1 MPKVDLHTHSTFS
14 DGLLT
19 LPQLVALAK
28 RHSIKLLGLAD
39 HDTFVGASEFNRL
52 CLKYNI
58 TPLPGVEVGTNF
70 AGRDFHL
77 LLYNPQQN
85 LKTFFNF
92 LKTQQQKRH
101 KKALQVVDKL
111 EKAGFF
117 FSPRDKH
124 LLFTQPTVGKPQISR
139 AVLRHSANLNLLK
152 TKYNFIPGYS
162 FSPFIRKF
170 LEEPGQPG
178 YVPKAKTNTL
188 LAIKLALKTNARSVL
203 AHPDLDLPDRA
214 TAEKII
220 KIFCQNGLWGLE
232 MPHVHLKERQFYRQL
247 AKKLHLQPT
256 YGSDT
261 HDKKRLGVKIS
272 QKEYNQLL
280 KHL

>member
-19 LPQLVALAK
+19 LPQLVALAQ
-28 RHSIKLLGLAD
+28 RHGIKLLGMAD
-39 HDTFVGASEFNRL
+39 HDTFLGASEFTRL
-52 CLKYNI
+52 CLKHGI

-70 AGRDFHL
+70 VGRDFHL
-77 LLYNPQQN
+77 LIYNPQQN
-85 LKTFFNF
+85 LKTFLNF

-101 KKALQVVDKL
+101 KKALQVISKL

-117 FSPRDKH
+117 FSLRDKH
-124 LLFTQPTVGKPQISR
+124 LLLTQPAVGKPQISR
-139 AVLRHSANLNLLK
+139 AVLRHPANLLLLEE
-152 TKYNFIPGYS
+152 KYNFTPGHS
-162 FSPFIRKF
+162 LSPFIRKF
-170 LEEPGQPG
+170 LEKPGQPG
-178 YVPKAKTNTL
+178 FVPKTKTNTL
-188 LAIKLALKTNARSVL
+188 IAIKLALKTQARSVL

-232 MPHVHLKERQFYRQL
+232 MPHVHLKERRFYHRL
-247 AKKLHLQPT
+247 AKKLHIQPT

-272 QKEYNQLL
+272 QTEYNQLIKNL
-280 KHL
+280 